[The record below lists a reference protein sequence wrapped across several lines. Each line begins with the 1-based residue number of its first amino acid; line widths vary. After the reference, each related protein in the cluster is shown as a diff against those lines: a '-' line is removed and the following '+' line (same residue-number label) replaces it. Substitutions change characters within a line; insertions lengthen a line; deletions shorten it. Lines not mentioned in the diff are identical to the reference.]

1 MSNRK
6 SKIIEKIKLFW
17 KNYEK
22 QIVLFIGIILVAIF
36 SFEVGFLEGKK
47 LENNDTLVIEKAAE
61 QKECVCDNAQA
72 ENPTNSSSQTATQEK
87 TTDEKE
93 CVYVGSKNS
102 NKYHL
107 PTCQFA
113 KRIKPE
119 NLVCFK
125 SKEDAE
131 SKGYTACKCVK

>member
-22 QIVLFIGIILVAIF
+22 QIVLFADIILMTIF

-47 LENNDTLVIEKAAE
+47 IENNDTLVIEKAAE
-61 QKECVCDNAQA
+61 QKECVCNNAQT
-72 ENPTNSSSQTATQEK
+72 ESLINSTNQNVAQGK
-87 TTDEKE
+87 TGDEKE

-102 NKYHL
+102 NKYHI

-131 SKGYTACKCVK
+131 SKGYTACKCVE